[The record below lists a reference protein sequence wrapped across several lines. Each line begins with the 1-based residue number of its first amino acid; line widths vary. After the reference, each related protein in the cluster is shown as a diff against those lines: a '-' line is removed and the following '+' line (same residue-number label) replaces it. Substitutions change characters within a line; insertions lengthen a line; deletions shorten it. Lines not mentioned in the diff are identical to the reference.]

1 MSAQQAIFKKLSKP
15 FVGMVVVALL
25 LFLPATAAKL
35 RLGKGKGWLFTADGF
50 YYYSYAVSL
59 VLDGDLDFSNQYR
72 FSKGVGNPKERETLV
87 PTTGRPANICG
98 IGAALLWLP
107 GFLVG
112 HVLFA
117 LLHQGAMPT
126 GYELTYQLPTY
137 LWSFFIGLIGVW
149 LLYRLLA
156 ETFEERFA
164 LLTTVGIMFGTALSN
179 YAFFHANMAHWTSA
193 ATATAYLFAVFR
205 LMQKPQSLKRWAV
218 AGGGC

>member
-1 MSAQQAIFKKLSKP
+1 MNKKNPRP
-15 FVGMVVVALL
+15 FVGLVVVAFL
-25 LFLPATAAKL
+25 LFLPATTAKL
-35 RLGKGKGWLFTADGF
+35 CLGKGKGWLFNADGF

-72 FSKGVGNPKERETLV
+72 FSKGVENPKEREAIV
-87 PTTGRPANICG
+87 PTTGRPANIVG

-112 HVLFA
+112 HGLFA
-117 LLHQGAMPT
+117 LLHRSAVPR

-137 LWSFFIGLIGVW
+137 LWSFLVGLMGMW

-156 ETFEERFA
+156 KTFEERLA
-164 LLTTVGIMFGTALSN
+164 LLTTIGIMFGTALSN

-193 ATATAYLFAVFR
+193 ATAYLFAVYR
-205 LMQKPQSLKRWAV
+205 LMQEPQSLKR
-218 AGGGC
+218 